1 MRLAVIGSR
10 SFTNYHILKITLE
23 RLVDSFEV
31 TTIVSGGATGAD
43 SLAEKFAEE
52 YGLKMDVY
60 PADWNKHGKAAG
72 YIRNVDIWNNS
83 DLGVA
88 FWDGSSKG
96 TAHSFQISKKQNKQ
110 LFVFDYSKMDFYLI

>member
-1 MRLAVIGSR
+1 MKLAVIGSR
-10 SFTNYHILKITLE
+10 SFDDYRILKTTLE
-23 RLVDSFEV
+23 PLIEQFKV
-31 TTIVSGGATGAD
+31 TTIVSGGAKGAD
-43 SLAEKFAEE
+43 SLAEKFAKEH
-52 YGLKMDVY
+52 GLELNIF
-60 PADWNKHGKAAG
+60 PADWDKHGKAAG

-88 FWDGSSKG
+88 FWDGESKG